1 MNDTRRQKTNCI
13 YHLIKRDSVHSK
25 MLTTFYKDPL
35 DTQIN
40 RMLITSVCKW
50 DAWGKFLPLILQLVR
65 LVKIIDEGNYINKI
79 DSNTSSVTFL
89 SFREPFPT
97 FVSFVVSFHF

>member
-1 MNDTRRQKTNCI
+1 
-13 YHLIKRDSVHSK
+13 

-35 DTQIN
+35 DTLIN

-79 DSNTSSVTFL
+79 DSNSSSVTFL